1 MDFLLFKSLN
11 SIMESYFE
19 CFVLSSISFFKS
31 LIHYVAN
38 MKQAITSHEG
48 EKVRSCTI
56 SFKFEAVDFAEKK

>member
-1 MDFLLFKSLN
+1 
-11 SIMESYFE
+11 MESYFE
-19 CFVLSSISFFKS
+19 CFVLSSTSFFKS

-56 SFKFEAVDFAEKK
+56 SFKFEAIDFAEKK